1 MKKKMLCKLMAA
13 ALTAA
18 MVLPLGACGSGSA
31 PEKSNPVSGTEENA
45 SSEKEV
51 TEETV
56 TLTIWNT
63 EVTTPGIQDN
73 DVARVIEEKLGI
85 KMDIVQGDSQK
96 FSVLVAGGDLPDIIY
111 SNPAQQGVESNAL
124 ITSGQIIALDDL
136 IEEYGENV
144 KKNFPSRVEFSKKYV
159 SNGEDKTYFIPV
171 LGYTVDKEN
180 PDISY
185 TIENVGLMTRWDVYA
200 AIGYPEISTTDD
212 YLDVLKQMQD
222 YARDNR
228 LAEDKQI
235 YAISGWNDWG
245 LWPWWLANVRELGWK
260 DLNNGAIINMDTK
273 EVDLNYHAD
282 AFWESLKFYNKAY
295 NMGILDPEA
304 FTMKNDQF
312 WDKCNNGQVLMAYAS
327 WQTDNINKTFV
338 ANGHPQWGFEKIPQS
353 GYPYIYG
360 IVASDAPLGNGSD
373 YATAITKNCKYPEKA
388 MQLIDFCNSEEG
400 ARLIYSGVEGVHWEN
415 VDGTA
420 QPTEEYKKLIKEDS
434 AYTTNT
440 GITLYNKLC
449 GYKETQVLSD
459 GTPANVLKSNEQKAQ
474 NVLDIDKAYCEYWS
488 EKRGEEY
495 LYPGMVLNDMWQD
508 GEVDTFTEYI
518 MYTTL
523 VQSPSEETLNI
534 LAQCDQY
541 MNVQGVKVIMAKDD
555 AEFEAYKEEA
565 LQELEAKGFSQARE
579 EIISL
584 YAAAKEE
591 AGSFELK

>member
-1 MKKKMLCKLMAA
+1 M
-13 ALTAA
+13 
-18 MVLPLGACGSGSA
+18 
-31 PEKSNPVSGTEENA
+31 
-45 SSEKEV
+45 
-51 TEETV
+51 
-56 TLTIWNT
+56 
-63 EVTTPGIQDN
+63 
-73 DVARVIEEKLGI
+73 
-85 KMDIVQGDSQK
+85 
-96 FSVLVAGGDLPDIIY
+96 
-111 SNPAQQGVESNAL
+111 
-124 ITSGQIIALDDL
+124 
-136 IEEYGENV
+136 
-144 KKNFPSRVEFSKKYV
+144 
-159 SNGEDKTYFIPV
+159 
-171 LGYTVDKEN
+171 
-180 PDISY
+180 
-185 TIENVGLMTRWDVYA
+185 
-200 AIGYPEISTTDD
+200 
-212 YLDVLKQMQD
+212 
-222 YARDNR
+222 
-228 LAEDKQI
+228 
-235 YAISGWNDWG
+235 
-245 LWPWWLANVRELGWK
+245 
-260 DLNNGAIINMDTK
+260 
-273 EVDLNYHAD
+273 
-282 AFWESLKFYNKAY
+282 
-295 NMGILDPEA
+295 
-304 FTMKNDQF
+304 
-312 WDKCNNGQVLMAYAS
+312 
-327 WQTDNINKTFV
+327 
-338 ANGHPQWGFEKIPQS
+338 
-353 GYPYIYG
+353 
-360 IVASDAPLGNGSD
+360 
-373 YATAITKNCKYPEKA
+373 
-388 MQLIDFCNSEEG
+388 
-400 ARLIYSGVEGVHWEN
+400 
-415 VDGTA
+415 DGTA

>member
-1 MKKKMLCKLMAA
+1 
-13 ALTAA
+13 
-18 MVLPLGACGSGSA
+18 
-31 PEKSNPVSGTEENA
+31 
-45 SSEKEV
+45 
-51 TEETV
+51 
-56 TLTIWNT
+56 
-63 EVTTPGIQDN
+63 
-73 DVARVIEEKLGI
+73 
-85 KMDIVQGDSQK
+85 
-96 FSVLVAGGDLPDIIY
+96 
-111 SNPAQQGVESNAL
+111 QQGVESNAL